1 MSDAPV
7 TRPSL
12 LVRLRDAEDDKAWSQ
27 FVDLYAPLVFG
38 LARRHGLQDADAA
51 DVTQEVL
58 LAVSR
63 GIRTLE
69 YDPRRGSFRGWLFTV
84 ARNKL
89 RNFLAVQNRPGRGTG
104 DTDAQHRL
112 RELPAREEDQAA
124 WWDQEYERRVF
135 AWATEQ
141 GRGYF
146 QDSTWQA
153 FWQTAV
159 EGKTGPEAARALGL
173 SVAAVYLAKGRVM
186 ARLKELIRATL
197 DESV

>member
-1 MSDAPV
+1 MSDAFA
-7 TRPSL
+7 TSPSL

-38 LARRHGLQDADAA
+38 LAGRHGLQEADAA
-51 DVTQEVL
+51 DLTQEVL

-89 RNFLAVQNRPGRGTG
+89 RNLLAARQRPGRGSG
-104 DTDAQHRL
+104 DPDAQQRL
-112 RELPAREEDQAA
+112 EELPAREEEQGA

-135 AWATEQ
+135 AWAARQ
-141 GRGYF
+141 VRGAF
-146 QDSTWQA
+146 RDTTWQA

-159 EGKTGPEAARALGL
+159 EGKTGPQVARALGL
-173 SVAAVYLAKGRVM
+173 SVAAVYLAKGRVTD
-186 ARLKELIRATL
+186 RLRAVIRETL
-197 DESV
+197 GESE